1 LKERLGSVAPQIELA
16 NEIGPVVRATAQEY
30 RLAPSDGEVRVAAR
44 YLVEELAA
52 DRPRFVASP
61 SATALKEALMRELD
75 SGGGRRD
82 FEDDLRLLEK
92 HPAERL
98 GLASSWMKALI
109 GRYPDLA
116 VHAPAT
122 REAAVLVAAEGR
134 LDREPSSALVGAS
147 VTGIL
152 GQHSLVKERALE
164 IRLDEWLAKLDR
176 FSTERVPRFRKF
188 RKTKIEILDRERKRL
203 RLDEF
208 TPKVLSSFVRNQL
221 IDKVYLP
228 LVGDNLAKQMG
239 SAGEGKRTD
248 QMGMLLLIS
257 PPGYGK
263 TTLMEYVA
271 NRMGLIF
278 MKVNGPALGHE
289 VTSID
294 PNDAPNAT
302 ARQEVDKI
310 NLALE
315 MGNNVMLYLDDIQHT
330 HPELLQKFISLCD
343 AQRRIEGVWKGRT
356 RTYDMRGK
364 RFCVVM
370 AGNPY
375 TESGEKFKIPDM
387 LANRADTYNLGD
399 ILEGKDDLFAL
410 SYIENALTSNKALSP
425 LAGRE
430 PADTYKL
437 IRMAQGEAVALSE
450 LSYPYSA
457 AEVNE
462 VVEVLK
468 RLFRVQKT
476 LLRVNLEYI
485 ASASQDDNFRT
496 EPPFKLQGSYRN
508 MNKVTE
514 KIVAAHTEDEVERV
528 VEDHYAGESQTLTTG
543 AEHNLLKLAELRGRL
558 NDEQRA
564 RWAEIRKGF
573 VRVKMMGGKDD
584 DPTARVTGTLAGI
597 GEQLSSIDKALSQ
610 LASGEASRA
619 VAAEIDQLGN
629 ALAALAN
636 REVMVQVEHDPTIAE
651 LLAKQLGTVESSLAP
666 LVKAVADSLLIAS
679 HGAQSTAK
687 DHAAALEAA
696 LGEAVQKVE
705 QVTAA
710 QRELASSSQA
720 QAQAIATA
728 REVVA
733 AQQAQLVE
741 ASNVARQAAH
751 AAQQAIGAAHQLGAD
766 AQNLIARESQLL
778 AQETQLLAQ
787 QQRATA
793 HAYASPAGAMPA
805 GSTLVQRPDASPE
818 ENEAIARAQLA
829 AAAARSS
836 TPGPGG
842 VQPEVGAA
850 VFRVEHRLG
859 ELTQLVRALQDRLSQ
874 GVVQAA
880 SLQSEAMA
888 SAAEAQRAAR
898 GATTGN
904 GGGGAVPRFDA
915 AVDFESPSNFYRWK
929 PKADVVNE
937 GGVFIS
943 TRRKLPNLGQNVLVR
958 LTLPGGVELE
968 ARAVVEWT
976 RPVGHQ
982 GAPGFGARFV
992 DLPTYGRQLVDHF
1005 VARREP
1011 ILFEQA

>member
-1 LKERLGSVAPQIELA
+1 
-16 NEIGPVVRATAQEY
+16 
-30 RLAPSDGEVRVAAR
+30 
-44 YLVEELAA
+44 
-52 DRPRFVASP
+52 
-61 SATALKEALMRELD
+61 
-75 SGGGRRD
+75 
-82 FEDDLRLLEK
+82 
-92 HPAERL
+92 
-98 GLASSWMKALI
+98 
-109 GRYPDLA
+109 
-116 VHAPAT
+116 
-122 REAAVLVAAEGR
+122 
-134 LDREPSSALVGAS
+134 
-147 VTGIL
+147 
-152 GQHSLVKERALE
+152 
-164 IRLDEWLAKLDR
+164 
-176 FSTERVPRFRKF
+176 
-188 RKTKIEILDRERKRL
+188 
-203 RLDEF
+203 
-208 TPKVLSSFVRNQL
+208 
-221 IDKVYLP
+221 
-228 LVGDNLAKQMG
+228 
-239 SAGEGKRTD
+239 
-248 QMGMLLLIS
+248 
-257 PPGYGK
+257 
-263 TTLMEYVA
+263 
-271 NRMGLIF
+271 
-278 MKVNGPALGHE
+278 
-289 VTSID
+289 
-294 PNDAPNAT
+294 
-302 ARQEVDKI
+302 
-310 NLALE
+310 
-315 MGNNVMLYLDDIQHT
+315 
-330 HPELLQKFISLCD
+330 
-343 AQRRIEGVWKGRT
+343 
-356 RTYDMRGK
+356 
-364 RFCVVM
+364 
-370 AGNPY
+370 
-375 TESGEKFKIPDM
+375 
-387 LANRADTYNLGD
+387 
-399 ILEGKDDLFAL
+399 
-410 SYIENALTSNKALSP
+410 
-425 LAGRE
+425 
-430 PADTYKL
+430 
-437 IRMAQGEAVALSE
+437 
-450 LSYPYSA
+450 
-457 AEVNE
+457 VNE

-619 VAAEIDQLGN
+619 VATEIDQLGN

-766 AQNLIARESQLL
+766 AQNLIARETQLL
-778 AQETQLLAQ
+778 AQETQLLALQQQQQQ
-787 QQRATA
+787 QQRAA
-793 HAYASPAGAMPA
+793 APAYAAPAYAMPAGAMAAGAMPT

-836 TPGPGG
+836 NPGPGG

-859 ELTQLVRALQDRLSQ
+859 ELTQLVRALQERLSQ
-874 GVVQAA
+874 GVAQAA